1 MTAAIR
7 RPILTT
13 ALAMMMAIWPFAP
26 LIATAQPAVIASGD
40 DPEGTLVEELVISS
54 NLGGPAFW
62 KVSDGDTTIYVLG
75 VPGSLPKGTK
85 WDERRLVMRL
95 DGARALI
102 LPPKIK
108 ARPVVMTTYLLTN
121 QKKFQGGPP
130 VEGAL
135 AARLERNRAALKV
148 KPETLAR
155 WKPGVQGL
163 ILAGEMQKPLKFDED
178 QPESRILALARRAK
192 VKQIRAGAAIDPM
205 PALKSLVNIDAAGQ
219 RVCLEDALD
228 QVEAG
233 RGPLKEASAGWAR
246 GDVKAALRAQR
257 GFDRCLARLPMLSA
271 LSRRAMDDSARTIG
285 RQMGVPGKAVA
296 VIDLRQL
303 LARGGVLDQLRA
315 RGFRVETPASAG

>member
-7 RPILTT
+7 RPLLTT
-13 ALAMMMAIWPFAP
+13 ALAVMMAIWPFAP
-26 LIATAQPAVIASGD
+26 LTATAQPAD

-75 VPGSLPKGTK
+75 VPGALPKGTK
-85 WDERRLVMRL
+85 WDERRLAMRL
-95 DGARALI
+95 KDAKALI

-108 ARPVVMTTYLLTN
+108 ARPVVMTAYLLTN

-130 VEGAL
+130 VDGAL
-135 AARLERNRAALKV
+135 AARLERNRVALKV
-148 KPETLAR
+148 KPERLAK
-155 WKPGVQGL
+155 WKPGVQGM
-163 ILAGEMQKPLKFDED
+163 ILAGEVQKPLKLDDD
-178 QPESRILALARRAK
+178 QPEGRVLALARKAR
-192 VKQIRAGAAIDPM
+192 VRQVRAGAAIDPM
-205 PALKSLVNIDAAGQ
+205 PALKSLVSLDDAGQ

-233 RGPLKEASAGWAR
+233 RGPLREASAGWAR

-271 LSRRAMDDSARTIG
+271 LSRKAMSDTSATIG
-285 RQMGVPGKAVA
+285 RQMAVPGKAVA
-296 VIDLRQL
+296 VVDLRQL

-315 RGFRVETPASAG
+315 RGFKVETPASAG

>member
-1 MTAAIR
+1 MSAAINRRILGAATAAVLGIW
-7 RPILTT
+7 
-13 ALAMMMAIWPFAP
+13 ALAAAP
-26 LIATAQPAVIASGD
+26 ATAQPES

-75 VPGSLPKGTK
+75 VPGALPKGTR
-85 WDERRLVMRL
+85 WDERRLAMRL
-95 DGARALI
+95 KDAKALI

-148 KPETLAR
+148 KPASLEK
-155 WKPGVQGL
+155 WKPGVQGM
-163 ILAGEMQKPLKFDED
+163 ILASELQKPLKLYDS
-178 QPESRILALARRAK
+178 QPEGRILALARKAK
-192 VKQIRAGAAIDPM
+192 VKQVRAGAAIDPM
-205 PALKSLVNIDAAGQ
+205 PALKSLVNLDNAGQ
-219 RVCLEDALD
+219 RICLEDALD

-233 RGPLKEASAGWAR
+233 RAPLREASAGWAR
-246 GDVKAALRAQR
+246 GDVKAALQAQR
-257 GFDRCLARLPMLSA
+257 GFDRCLARLPMLSS
-271 LSRRAMDDSARTIG
+271 LSRKAMSDTSTTIA

-296 VIDLRQL
+296 VVDLRQL

-315 RGFRVETPASAG
+315 RGFRIDTPASAG

>member
-1 MTAAIR
+1 MSAAINRRILGAATAAVLGIW
-7 RPILTT
+7 
-13 ALAMMMAIWPFAP
+13 ALAAAP
-26 LIATAQPAVIASGD
+26 ATAQPES

-75 VPGSLPKGTK
+75 VPGALPRGAK
-85 WDERRLVMRL
+85 WDERRLAMRL
-95 DGARALI
+95 KDAKALI

-148 KPETLAR
+148 KPASLEK
-155 WKPGVQGL
+155 WKPGVQGM
-163 ILAGEMQKPLKFDED
+163 ILAGELQKPLKLDD
-178 QPESRILALARRAK
+178 SQPEGRILALARKAK
-192 VKQIRAGAAIDPM
+192 VKQVRAGAAIDPM
-205 PALKSLVNIDAAGQ
+205 PALKSLVNLDNAGQ
-219 RVCLEDALD
+219 RICLEDALD

-233 RGPLKEASAGWAR
+233 RAPLREASAGWAR
-246 GDVKAALRAQR
+246 GDVKAALQAQR
-257 GFDRCLARLPMLSA
+257 GFDRCLARLPMLSS
-271 LSRRAMDDSARTIG
+271 LSRRAMSDTSTTIA

-296 VIDLRQL
+296 VVDLRQL

-315 RGFRVETPASAG
+315 RGFRIDTPASAG